1 MYKFFQYVKFLLRA
15 TNQHGVHSPFIYSY
29 LTKCLYTKHRFHKR
43 KSLDILLKSID
54 YFNVERVQTDD
65 EGAVSQIITEHYPKA
80 SIIESRAGLIFL
92 KKPEKHLFTQI
103 FSSTNPISNDCI
115 LLIDNI
121 YSNAEHKIIW
131 NDLKNN
137 DRVSVTIDMFYCG
150 AVFFRKE
157 QEKEHFKIRV

>member
-1 MYKFFQYVKFLLRA
+1 MYKFFQHVKFLLKA
-15 TNQHGVHSPFIYSY
+15 TNQHGVHSPFVYSY

-43 KSLDILLKSID
+43 KTLNILLKSID
-54 YFNVERVQTDD
+54 YFNVERVRTNDS
-65 EGAVSQIITEHYPKA
+65 GAISQMITEHYPKV
-80 SIIESRAGLIFL
+80 SIIESKTDLIFL
-92 KKPEKHLFTQI
+92 KKPEKPLIAQI
-103 FSSTNPISNDCI
+103 LSSTNSISNDCI

-121 YSNAEHKIIW
+121 YLDAEHKNIW

-137 DRVSVTIDMFYCG
+137 NRVSVTIDMFYCG